1 MMKPILI
8 QKIFSGKRG
17 EVWVCDKAGRV
28 TASGKVVHGDR
39 CFIGEFRVGRVQ
51 RFQSVRSALEWFGH
65 KLFLPGSPSLEST
78 LLFYYK
84 LFTGQQPVMSEALVW
99 DQEEGRTF
107 RAWEDTNEKQYIV
120 HDDGN
125 APWTHPQEQARIK
138 QEGGGKKVKKP
149 RKEAK
154 SEEAEVKYKVYTIA
168 SGKNVQLKDVPV
180 DPSIVVLGAVTWTKT
195 VTRISAGSTAFLAVF
210 KKELT
215 VFAVTNIVLDQQA
228 EDAVVNHDCYR
239 LSGHPQV

>member
-1 MMKPILI
+1 MVMTPADHMTARQGEVEEEKRRELMPPFQQGRSAATVAAVKILASSSSKVQPLTMMKPILI

-107 RAWEDTNEKQYIV
+107 RTWRTQMKNSTLSMMTE
-120 HDDGN
+120 
-125 APWTHPQEQARIK
+125 THHGHTHRNKHASS
-138 QEGGGKKVKKP
+138 KKVAA
-149 RKEAK
+149 R
-154 SEEAEVKYKVYTIA
+154 
-168 SGKNVQLKDVPV
+168 
-180 DPSIVVLGAVTWTKT
+180 
-195 VTRISAGSTAFLAVF
+195 R
-210 KKELT
+210 
-215 VFAVTNIVLDQQA
+215 
-228 EDAVVNHDCYR
+228 
-239 LSGHPQV
+239 